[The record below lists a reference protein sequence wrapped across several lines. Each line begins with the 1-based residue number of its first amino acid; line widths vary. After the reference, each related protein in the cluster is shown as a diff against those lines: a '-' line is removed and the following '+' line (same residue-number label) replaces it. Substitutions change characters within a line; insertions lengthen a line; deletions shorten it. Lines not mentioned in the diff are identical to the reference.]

1 MNGTIERLIA
11 EAVRAAVR
19 ESVTEMQAAIE
30 AAVREAAK
38 QGSPAGA
45 PYVTVKEAAA
55 IMSAHPAT
63 VRRLVADGKLARY
76 SVEGQLRVKL
86 ADLHAYLAREGRAE
100 QLDIEGRALEIL
112 GSSDRT
118 R

>member
-1 MNGTIERLIA
+1 
-11 EAVRAAVR
+11 
-19 ESVTEMQAAIE
+19 MQAAIE
-30 AAVREAAK
+30 AAVREATK
-38 QGSPAGA
+38 QEAPAGA

-63 VRRLVADGKLARY
+63 VRRLIADGKLGRY

-86 ADLHAYLAREGRAE
+86 AELHTYLAREGRTE

-112 GSSDRT
+112 GAGDRA